1 MESAVRSG
9 AWILFALL
17 ANSAGAQPADS
28 FRELAELIELEKD
41 VVVTHGPEEEVVI
54 GRALDVSGSSVS
66 VVVSGRRVEL
76 AESRVLRIR
85 QHWEDPTRDGF
96 AIGFAVG
103 AAPLLVM
110 FVLIAHHEG
119 ELPSGG
125 GAGLAG
131 FGLLT
136 GAVGTAG
143 GLIGASIDGHHTG
156 MTDLY
161 RASIEK
167 RRAVLRPL
175 VSREHAGAALSVSW

>member
-1 MESAVRSG
+1 M
-9 AWILFALL
+9 I
-17 ANSAGAQPADS
+17 
-28 FRELAELIELEKD
+28 
-41 VVVTHGPEEEVVI
+41 I
-54 GRALDVSGSSVS
+54 GRAFDVSGSSLS
-66 VVVSGRRVEL
+66 VVVSGRRVEFD
-76 AESRVLRIR
+76 ESRVLRIR

-96 AIGFAVG
+96 AIGFTLG

-110 FVLIAHHEG
+110 FVLMVRHEG

-125 GAGLAG
+125 GAGLVG

-143 GLIGASIDGHHTG
+143 GLIGASIDGRHTG

-161 RASIEK
+161 RASTGK

-175 VSREHAGAALSVSW
+175 VSREHAGAALSISW

>member
-17 ANSAGAQPADS
+17 ANSAGAQPANS

-54 GRALDVSGSSVS
+54 GRALDVSGSSLS

-143 GLIGASIDGHHTG
+143 GLIGASIDGHHTE

>member
-1 MESAVRSG
+1 M
-9 AWILFALL
+9 I
-17 ANSAGAQPADS
+17 
-28 FRELAELIELEKD
+28 
-41 VVVTHGPEEEVVI
+41 I
-54 GRALDVSGSSVS
+54 GWAFDVSGSSLS
-66 VVVSGRRVEL
+66 VVVSGRRVEFD
-76 AESRVLRIR
+76 ESRVLRIR

-96 AIGFAVG
+96 AIGFTLG

-110 FVLIAHHEG
+110 FVLMVHHEG

-125 GAGLAG
+125 GAGLVG

-143 GLIGASIDGHHTG
+143 GLIGASIDGRHTG

-161 RASIEK
+161 RASTGK

-175 VSREHAGAALSVSW
+175 VSREHAGAALSISW